1 MSETGIRKLDATL
14 KVGILGI
21 GTIGKTIAAALDG
34 GQMGMALVAICDQER
49 AMAGKFAGT
58 LKSAPPLVPMDELV
72 QRADLIVE
80 AAGHA
85 ALAEIVPKA
94 IAQGKD
100 LLVLSVGGL
109 LGHED
114 WFREAAERGCRIYIP
129 SGALAGLDAMK
140 AATRGRVD
148 TVLLT
153 SRKPIAA
160 LRGTKYVTENAINL
174 DAITED
180 KVIFEGRPEEACRA
194 FPTTSNVAAS
204 LRLAAGPSANV
215 FIRIVASPRGTQ
227 NVHELQATGGFGRF
241 RAVTE
246 NVPSEAN
253 PRTSQLAALSALAT
267 LEGITRSLRVGT

>member
-1 MSETGIRKLDATL
+1 MSEPRAAL
-14 KVGILGI
+14 KVGILGV
-21 GTIGKTIAAALDG
+21 GTIGKTIATALDG
-34 GQMGMALVAICDQER
+34 GQMGMILVAVADQDR
-49 AMAGKFAGT
+49 VMAGKFAAS
-58 LKSAPPLVPMDELV
+58 LKSAPPLVSLDELV
-72 QRADLIVE
+72 LRADLIVE

-85 ALAEIVPKA
+85 ALAELAPKA
-94 IAQGKD
+94 LEHGKD

-114 WFREAAERGCRIYIP
+114 WFRLAEDRGCRIHVP
-129 SGALAGLDAMK
+129 SGAIAGLDAMK

-153 SRKPIAA
+153 SRKPVAA
-160 LRGTKYVTENAINL
+160 LRGSAYVTEKGIDL
-174 DAITED
+174 DALTED

-204 LRLAAGPSANV
+204 LRLAAGNAANV
-215 FIRIVASPRGTQ
+215 FIRVVASPRGTQ
-227 NVHELQATGGFGRF
+227 NVHELQASGGFGRF